1 MIERI
6 KSLPR
11 MILVQQAWGLLA
23 GLLIGLL
30 SWSADHPPVSA
41 VMLPLIVGLAP
52 NRIHAFLIAWGYSA
66 GVTRANLDFSWT
78 WSDGNALYTGLIWI
92 GESLLGGLGWSLAWT
107 ASDQP
112 WRKAAAQVLAW
123 TVTLLPPL
131 AILTNGHVLPAYG
144 FILQGWHWAA
154 VALSVGTP
162 ALFAYLGA
170 RDKIAAWKLRIAV
183 SLAFVALWLLSFG
196 MKPVETRFVEDLA
209 APSTSWGQAKGDQ
222 DILGRVSRIGDL
234 TAKFAE
240 AESKVVIWPASTL
253 GTVSPELLDVLY
265 DKVLKGARA
274 RAQTVVL
281 GADVKLEDGNFET
294 AALVFYPDGR
304 MATVLARQPIPFIQ
318 WRPWKSKDSYRPD
331 WTTDPVLSLGDGRR
345 ARMVFCF
352 EEYLPVLALIDE
364 ATRDFNLTVV
374 MSHNWAVN
382 SATATAIQR
391 NHSLGMALMF
401 GRKYLRSANSAR
413 QSSPDQKT

>member
-6 KSLPR
+6 KSLPW
-11 MILVQQAWGLLA
+11 MIHVQQAWALLS

-52 NRIHAFLIAWGYSA
+52 SRIQALLIAWGYSV
-66 GVTRANLDFSWT
+66 GMTHTSLDFSWT
-78 WSDGNALYTGLIWI
+78 WLDGNVLYTGLIWM

-107 ASDQP
+107 ASDKP

-131 AILTNGHVLPAYG
+131 SILTDGHVLPAYG

-154 VALSVGTP
+154 VALSVGAP
-162 ALFAYLGA
+162 ALFVYLGA
-170 RDKIAAWKLRIAV
+170 RDKIAAWKLRTAV
-183 SLAFVALWLLSFG
+183 GIGFATLWLLSLG
-196 MKPVETRFVEDLA
+196 MKPVETRYFQDMG
-209 APSTSWGQAKGDQ
+209 APNTSWGKAKGEQ
-222 DILGRVSRIGDL
+222 DMLGRVSRIGAL

-240 AESKVVIWPASTL
+240 AEGKVVIWPAGIL
-253 GTVSPELLDVLY
+253 GTVSPKLLDALH
-265 DKVLKGARA
+265 DKVFKGARA

-281 GADVKLEDGNFET
+281 GADVKLEDGRFQT

-304 MATVLARQPIPFIQ
+304 TVTVHARQPASFAL
-318 WRPWKSKDSYRPD
+318 WRPWQTKDSYTSD
-331 WTTDPVLSLGDGRR
+331 WTANPVLSLGSGRR

-364 ATRDFNLTVV
+364 ATRDFNLTLV
-374 MSHNWAVN
+374 MSNNWAVN

-401 GRKYLRSANSAR
+401 GRKYLRAANSAQESTPER
-413 QSSPDQKT
+413 KT